1 MPMFREKRDMRLF
14 DDFHRGMIQSIQ
26 HV

>member
-1 MPMFREKRDMRLF
+1 MFREKRDMRLF